1 MKNTTKL
8 ILLIVLSIYAT
19 TTFTQTKKNT
29 ITGTLTGKVDIGPL
43 CPVEPCT
50 VPPERLKA
58 VFAAHRVIIYDS
70 NKKLLMKLSI
80 SKDSSFTCKLKPV
93 IYMAMVSP
101 AEGNPLNE
109 QLKRFVIT
117 KGKNTKLLVQYDTGM
132 R

>member
-1 MKNTTKL
+1 MKNTVRF
-8 ILLIVLSIYAT
+8 ILCAALLSSAIFA
-19 TTFTQTKKNT
+19 FSQRKI

-70 NKKLLMKLSI
+70 NKKILMKLAI
-80 SKDSSFTCKLKPV
+80 GNDSSFTCKLKPGK
-93 IYMAMVSP
+93 YMAMVSP
-101 AEGNPLNE
+101 AQGSPLSE
-109 QLKRFVIT
+109 QLKNFVIT
-117 KGKNTKLLVQYDTGM
+117 KGKITKLLVEYDTGM